1 MNIFGKVS
9 EFKRQILKSV
19 LILAVVLTVF
29 GGGALFSIFKINASL
44 KTISDERR
52 DITARNLSIRSLT
65 ALRTEASSAQPL
77 LAPLRAKLP
86 SRDELFSFSKKVEDI
101 ASARHVQG
109 TFAFGSENSASPD
122 SPASVCFSL
131 STKSKMADVAAF
143 LADLEKASY
152 IMKISGVDLSD
163 EGAKINGVVFYTP

>member
-1 MNIFGKVS
+1 M
-9 EFKRQILKSV
+9 
-19 LILAVVLTVF
+19 
-29 GGGALFSIFKINASL
+29 
-44 KTISDERR
+44 
-52 DITARNLSIRSLT
+52 
-65 ALRTEASSAQPL
+65 
-77 LAPLRAKLP
+77 
-86 SRDELFSFSKKVEDI
+86 
-101 ASARHVQG
+101 

-122 SPASVCFSL
+122 SPASVGFSL